1 MKKAIFLLGIVRIKS
16 NRGRQRMKKLL
27 SICLVLFVLSLA
39 ALSHADTIVTTGEPN
54 YAYFFYNIPIMFNT
68 NDSTVAA
75 QFTLN
80 TRYSITALQ
89 GKILMNDIG
98 TVVAAIYA
106 ADGIEDSGTNMPGTL
121 LFTRSVQ
128 YDDTNFIQL
137 DWHGPTGI
145 TDTYLDAGTYW
156 ISFYTTDTDAW
167 MGSWWS
173 GASVPN
179 RLVEAFSDQQQP
191 SDIWW
196 AAILNL
202 GVRIEGVQVSI
213 PEPSIVLLLMAGIFG
228 LVGLRIRL
236 GL

>member
-1 MKKAIFLLGIVRIKS
+1 
-16 NRGRQRMKKLL
+16 MKKLL
-27 SICLVLFVLSLA
+27 SICLVLFGLSLA

-54 YAYFFYNIPIMFNT
+54 YGYLSYDYPILFNAY
-68 NDSTVAA
+68 DSTVAA

-80 TRYSITALQ
+80 ARYGITALQ
-89 GKILMNDIG
+89 GKIYMDDIG
-98 TVVAAIYA
+98 KVVAAIYA
-106 ADGIEDSGTNMPGTL
+106 ADGIEDSGTSMPGTL

-128 YDDTNFIQL
+128 YTDDTNFEQV

-145 TDTYLDAGTYW
+145 TGTYLEAGTYW
-156 ISFYTTDTDAW
+156 ISFYTTDTEAW
-167 MGSWWS
+167 MGSWS
-173 GASVPN
+173 GGSVPN

-213 PEPSIVLLLMAGIFG
+213 PEPSIVLLLMAGLFG
-228 LVGLRIRL
+228 LVGLRRKL